1 MSDYFKYYGKHKR
14 RKKSVIQEKVK
25 PKLKLVAYRDY
36 PEKTKLIE
44 DYAKANGQT
53 YSDVIREITDQVV
66 SLIKQS
72 EISDI

>member
-1 MSDYFKYYGKHKR
+1 MSDYFKYCGKHKQR
-14 RKKSVIQEKVK
+14 QKSVIQNPVK
-25 PKLKLVAYRDY
+25 PKLELVAYRDY

-53 YSDVIREITDQVV
+53 YSDVMREITDQVI
-66 SLIKQS
+66 SLIKQA